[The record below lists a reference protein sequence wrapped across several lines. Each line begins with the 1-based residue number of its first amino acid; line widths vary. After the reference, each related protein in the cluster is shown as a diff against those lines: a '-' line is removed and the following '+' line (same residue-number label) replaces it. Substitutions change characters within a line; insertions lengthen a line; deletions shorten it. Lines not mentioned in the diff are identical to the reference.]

1 MKDPFGSMQGLFS
14 QFQSF
19 RGNPMQMF
27 MQKKMKIPQNIQNNP
42 QQIIQ
47 HMMDNG
53 TISQE
58 QFNAAK
64 QMAQQ
69 VQENPMF
76 RQMLGGRK

>member
-1 MKDPFGSMQGLFS
+1 MKDPFGSMQGLMS
-14 QFQSF
+14 QFQQF

-27 MQKKMKIPQNIQNNP
+27 MQKKMNIPQNIQGNP

-47 HMMDNG
+47 HLMNNG
-53 TISQE
+53 SISQG

-69 VQENPMF
+69 VQQNPMF
-76 RQMLGGRK
+76 QQMLGGRK